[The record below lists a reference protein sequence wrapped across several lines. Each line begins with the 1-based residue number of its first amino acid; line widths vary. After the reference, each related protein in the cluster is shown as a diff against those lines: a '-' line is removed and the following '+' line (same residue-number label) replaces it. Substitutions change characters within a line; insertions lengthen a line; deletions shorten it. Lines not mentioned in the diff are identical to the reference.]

1 MCTSTAGHL
10 TKVLHQFVI
19 ICILCC
25 AIRPFLQA
33 GGSNALQELLKRE
46 EEEALPEFKRVRP
59 KYHYYYN
66 WMRERVAHS
75 CGQLPPPIMEK
86 LIRID
91 ATELDMLL
99 TYPNGIQQ
107 QV

>member
-1 MCTSTAGHL
+1 M
-10 TKVLHQFVI
+10 
-19 ICILCC
+19 
-25 AIRPFLQA
+25 QA
-33 GGSNALQELLKRE
+33 GGSIALQALLRKE

-59 KYHYYYN
+59 KYYYYYN
-66 WMRERVAHS
+66 WMRERVATAV
-75 CGQLPPPIMEK
+75 GQLPPPVVEK

-99 TYPNGIQQ
+99 TYPTGIQQ